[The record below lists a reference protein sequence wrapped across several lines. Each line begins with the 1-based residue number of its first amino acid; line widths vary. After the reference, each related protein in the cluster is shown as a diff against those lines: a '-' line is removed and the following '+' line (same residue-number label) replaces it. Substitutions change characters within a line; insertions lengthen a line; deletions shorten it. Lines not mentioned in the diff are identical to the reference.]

1 MRAEVLFAAAG
12 MSLLAAARVTAE
24 PGPEPVVPAAPA
36 ATIAEPTPS
45 AAPTA
50 TIATPPPSAAPTAT
64 IAPPAE
70 SVEEDLSLRWGDPF
84 RVIWS
89 VERLLVAGPYGQS
102 GDLGSGGMS
111 IGALV
116 FAKTTADD
124 APTPFLPH
132 LVPRLA
138 IDLELDEGI
147 TVGAVAGFGLGYGSL
162 PNTGSSDSDTPTPKA
177 ETYLAGGRVG
187 VITQTQGIALWGRIG
202 VSHAWAT
209 SQTESSYGEVTE
221 HASHQTTLDLD
232 GVVLLPCTDYFA
244 VTLGISG
251 SFALRGSLQDTP
263 PEGFQQT
270 PAVRRDLD
278 AFTGWLGIAWVI

>member
-1 MRAEVLFAAAG
+1 MRAEVLFAAVG
-12 MSLLAAARVTAE
+12 MSLLAAARVRAE
-24 PGPEPVVPAAPA
+24 PGPEPVASAARATTTA
-36 ATIAEPTPS
+36 APTPS
-45 AAPTA
+45 AASAA
-50 TIATPPPSAAPTAT
+50 TIAASP
-64 IAPPAE
+64 PPAE
-70 SVEEDLSLRWGDPF
+70 PAEEDLSIRWGDPF
-84 RVIWS
+84 RVIFS

-116 FAKTTADD
+116 FATTTADD
-124 APTPFLPH
+124 APTPFFPH

-138 IDLELDEGI
+138 IDVELDEGI
-147 TVGAVAGFGLGYGSL
+147 TVGAVGGFGLGYGSL
-162 PNTGSSDSDTPTPKA
+162 PNTGSSDSDTPRPKA

-187 VITQTQGIALWGRIG
+187 VITQTQGVALWGRIG

-221 HASHQTTLDLD
+221 HASYQTTLDLD

-251 SFALRGSLQDTP
+251 NFALRSTLQDTP
-263 PEGFQQT
+263 PEGFRQP

-278 AFTGWLGIAWVI
+278 AFTGWLGIGWVI